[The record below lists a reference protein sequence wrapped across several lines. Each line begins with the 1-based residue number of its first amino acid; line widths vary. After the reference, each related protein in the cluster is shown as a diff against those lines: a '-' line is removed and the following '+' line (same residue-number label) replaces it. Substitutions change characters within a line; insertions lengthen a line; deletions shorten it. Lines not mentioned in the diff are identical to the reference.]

1 VLADWAAAISSFPTD
16 YPRLTG
22 WFSSVVSAG
31 VLLTALWGHWKRPII
46 KVELGG
52 ARSHGR
58 VPLVDAEGKTIET
71 QAKYFRLR
79 ITNAGLTTIKDCSG
93 QLLKLTRQIAGKEPE
108 CFDRDTYVFGWAHN
122 GESNKRDISRRRSFS
137 MDLATL
143 SLSSGQRGRSQL
155 FFGGLGRPMPTTLA
169 AFLNSYSG
177 KATFRYDL
185 LISADNARPRTVSV
199 EFEFDPE
206 RDSLKFIPFNTR
218 YFGWQ
223 MLWWLRSLQSR
234 RRRKTLADALPARKR
249 ARF

>member
-1 VLADWAAAISSFPTD
+1 LGALVLADWAAAISSFPTD

-31 VLLTALWGHWKRPII
+31 VLLTALLGHWKRPII

-58 VPLVDAEGKTIET
+58 VPLRLTDPQGKTIET
-71 QAKYFRLR
+71 PVKYFRLR

-93 QLLKLTRQIAGKEPE
+93 QLLKLTRRIAGKEPE
-108 CFDRDTYVFGWAHN
+108 CFDTDSYVFGWAHN
-122 GESNKRDISRRRSFS
+122 DKSDKQDISRRQSFL

-143 SLSSGQRGRSQL
+143 SLSSGRGGQSQL

-177 KATFRYDL
+177 KATYRYDL

-199 EFEFDPE
+199 EFEFDPK

-218 YFGWQ
+218 YFGWRIR
-223 MLWWLRSLQSR
+223 WWLRSLSSR
-234 RRRKTLADALPARKR
+234 RR
-249 ARF
+249 